1 MYYYTKMTVQSD
13 DVKSEIITYLKTN
26 FTTTFSSKF
35 NITVD
40 FSSLY
45 VSLVQTGRN
54 GYNSGTSDSRFI
66 TAWLT
71 STKGTASTFATTI
84 SSNADNATI
93 TGKIFFIS
101 FAKRNSVKIK
111 KE

>member
-1 MYYYTKMTVQSD
+1 MTVQSD
-13 DVKSEIITYLKTN
+13 DVKSEIIIYLKTN

-71 STKGTASTFATTI
+71 STKGTFETTI
-84 SSNADNATI
+84 SSTADNATI
-93 TGKIFFIS
+93 TGKFFLYHLQNVI
-101 FAKRNSVKIK
+101 V
-111 KE
+111 